1 MNKTKG
7 IMGLQDGGVF
17 TGPDTSTPFE
27 KNVSEGDVAR
37 EEYENL
43 PTEIGTIK
51 GAEDLPSVAVPVEDG
66 VIKSM
71 GTGIVESGKVPIVP
85 PAPKNY
91 LTQTVPTEPVELL
104 PKGTTISRVTGK
116 VKGIEVPAE
125 YAAVAGIATAYAG
138 YKLLTGTSKLATTM
152 GWSPPLS
159 GAGASGGAG
168 AVYSTQ
174 AGAVAGQVIGGGV
187 AVLSLYDMYKNGL
200 SIENG
205 LGLAGGTAMF
215 ISGAAAKGATWASG
229 SFASSQ
235 ALAVAGP
242 VMLGVAALAMIFD
255 ALKKP
260 SNKTGIAHSNLS
272 ADEYTITQDGLEG
285 DRYSQNNR
293 DGASALITPIL
304 DYVRVMEDEYE
315 QQLGGQVSI
324 QIGNERGLEVIVASE
339 DGRIFIEKDFGRSET
354 AVDEMYQW
362 FDDITNFAA
371 QSKVGDL
378 AYASAILNNEYDY
391 ITGYAIERKNKYKYY
406 SMPGADDYNI
416 LGEHYMMADGSSGQ
430 LTRDAHNERYNTVDQ
445 EVRSVITQW
454 REYLGD
460 NFEWDRGSR
469 PLDTS
474 VKVNPDGSFNY
485 QGSTFDDFTG
495 FDDYT
500 DDDNIPNFKKGGSI
514 ESLPK
519 FMRGVKKSKI
529 ATLKERGTPNSA
541 WGGSLGKIY
550 DSPKSATIAEEVQ
563 GLLSPRSMATY

>member
-1 MNKTKG
+1 
-7 IMGLQDGGVF
+7 
-17 TGPDTSTPFE
+17 
-27 KNVSEGDVAR
+27 
-37 EEYENL
+37 
-43 PTEIGTIK
+43 
-51 GAEDLPSVAVPVEDG
+51 
-66 VIKSM
+66 
-71 GTGIVESGKVPIVP
+71 
-85 PAPKNY
+85 
-91 LTQTVPTEPVELL
+91 
-104 PKGTTISRVTGK
+104 
-116 VKGIEVPAE
+116 
-125 YAAVAGIATAYAG
+125 
-138 YKLLTGTSKLATTM
+138 
-152 GWSPPLS
+152 
-159 GAGASGGAG
+159 
-168 AVYSTQ
+168 
-174 AGAVAGQVIGGGV
+174 
-187 AVLSLYDMYKNGL
+187 
-200 SIENG
+200 
-205 LGLAGGTAMF
+205 
-215 ISGAAAKGATWASG
+215 
-229 SFASSQ
+229 
-235 ALAVAGP
+235 
-242 VMLGVAALAMIFD
+242 
-255 ALKKP
+255 
-260 SNKTGIAHSNLS
+260 
-272 ADEYTITQDGLEG
+272 
-285 DRYSQNNR
+285 
-293 DGASALITPIL
+293 
-304 DYVRVMEDEYE
+304 MEDEYE

-529 ATLKERGTPNSA
+529 ATLKEGGTPNSA

>member
-1 MNKTKG
+1 
-7 IMGLQDGGVF
+7 MGLQDGGAF
-17 TGPDTSTPFE
+17 TGPDTSVPFE
-27 KNVSEGDVAR
+27 KNVSKGDVAR
-37 EEYENL
+37 EEYKDL

-104 PKGTTISRVTGK
+104 PKGVTISRVTGK

-125 YAAVAGIATAYAG
+125 FAAVGAAATAFAG
-138 YKLLTGTSKLATTM
+138 YKLLTGTSKVATTL
-152 GWSPPLS
+152 GLKPPLQGLGGGLGPGATS
-159 GAGASGGAG
+159 VYGTGAGATA
-168 AVYSTQ
+168 A
-174 AGAVAGQVIGGGV
+174 QVIGGGA

-304 DYVRVMEDEYE
+304 DYVKVMEDEYE

-529 ATLKERGTPNSA
+529 ATLKEGGTPNSA

>member
-1 MNKTKG
+1 
-7 IMGLQDGGVF
+7 MGLQDGGAF
-17 TGPDTSTPFE
+17 TGPDTSVPFE
-27 KNVSEGDVAR
+27 KNVSKGDVAR

-43 PTEIGTIK
+43 PTEIRTIK

-125 YAAVAGIATAYAG
+125 FAAVGAAATAFAG
-138 YKLLTGTSKLATTM
+138 YKLLTGTSKLGSSTAIFGSSTAVGPGGIGT
-152 GWSPPLS
+152 GARSVY
-159 GAGASGGAG
+159 GAGAGAT
-168 AVYSTQ
+168 A
-174 AGAVAGQVIGGGV
+174 AQVIGGGA

-529 ATLKERGTPNSA
+529 ATLKEGGTPNSA

>member
-1 MNKTKG
+1 
-7 IMGLQDGGVF
+7 MGLQDGGVF
-17 TGPDTSTPFE
+17 TGPDTSVPFE

-43 PTEIGTIK
+43 PTEIQTIK

-85 PAPKNY
+85 PVPKDY

-104 PKGTTISRVTGK
+104 PKGMTISRVTGK
-116 VKGIEVPAE
+116 VKGIEVPGE

-168 AVYSTQ
+168 AVYGTK

-215 ISGAAAKGATWASG
+215 ISSASMGTAGAAGGWASG
-229 SFASSQ
+229 SFASSK

-242 VMLGVAALAMIFD
+242 VMLTAAALLVIYD

-272 ADEYTITQDGLEG
+272 AEEYTITQDGLTG
-285 DRYSQNNR
+285 DKYSQNNR

-315 QQLGGQVSI
+315 QQLGGHVSI

-354 AVDEMYQW
+354 AIDEMYQW

-371 QSKVGDL
+371 QSRVGDL

-391 ITGYAIERKNKYKYY
+391 VTGYAIERKNKYKYY

-430 LTRDAHNERYNTVDQ
+430 LTRDAHNERYNRIDQ
-445 EVRSVITQW
+445 EVRSAITQW

-474 VKVNPDGSFNY
+474 VTVNPDGSFNY

-495 FDDYT
+495 FDNYD
-500 DDDNIPNFKKGGSI
+500 IPNFKKGGSI

-519 FMRGVKKSKI
+519 FVRGVKKSKI
-529 ATLKERGTPNSA
+529 ATLKEGGTPNSA

>member
-1 MNKTKG
+1 
-7 IMGLQDGGVF
+7 MGLQDGGAF
-17 TGPDTSTPFE
+17 TGPDTSVPFE
-27 KNVSEGDVAR
+27 KNVSKGDVAR
-37 EEYENL
+37 EEYKDL

-125 YAAVAGIATAYAG
+125 FAAVGAAATAFAG
-138 YKLLTGTSKLATTM
+138 YKLLTGTSKLGSSTAIFGSSTAVGPGGIGT
-152 GWSPPLS
+152 GARSVY
-159 GAGASGGAG
+159 GAGAGAT
-168 AVYSTQ
+168 A
-174 AGAVAGQVIGGGV
+174 AQVIGGGA

-529 ATLKERGTPNSA
+529 ATLKEGGTPNSA

>member
-1 MNKTKG
+1 M
-7 IMGLQDGGVF
+7 
-17 TGPDTSTPFE
+17 PFE
-27 KNVSEGDVAR
+27 KNVSKGDVAR
-37 EEYENL
+37 EEYKDL

-104 PKGTTISRVTGK
+104 PKGVTISRVTGK

-125 YAAVAGIATAYAG
+125 FAAVGAAATAFAG
-138 YKLLTGTSKLATTM
+138 YKLLTGTSKVATTL
-152 GWSPPLS
+152 GLKPPLQGLGGGLGPGATS
-159 GAGASGGAG
+159 VYGTGAGATA
-168 AVYSTQ
+168 A
-174 AGAVAGQVIGGGV
+174 QVIGGGA

-304 DYVRVMEDEYE
+304 DYVKVMEDEYE

-529 ATLKERGTPNSA
+529 ATLKEGGTPNSA

>member
-1 MNKTKG
+1 M
-7 IMGLQDGGVF
+7 
-17 TGPDTSTPFE
+17 
-27 KNVSEGDVAR
+27 
-37 EEYENL
+37 
-43 PTEIGTIK
+43 
-51 GAEDLPSVAVPVEDG
+51 PVEDG

-125 YAAVAGIATAYAG
+125 FAAVGAAATAFAG
-138 YKLLTGTSKLATTM
+138 YKLLTGTSKVATTL
-152 GWSPPLS
+152 GLKPPLQGLGGGLGPGAS
-159 GAGASGGAG
+159 SVYGTGAGATA
-168 AVYSTQ
+168 A
-174 AGAVAGQVIGGGV
+174 QVIGGGA

-304 DYVRVMEDEYE
+304 DYVKVMEDEYE

-529 ATLKERGTPNSA
+529 ATLKEGGTPNSA

>member
-1 MNKTKG
+1 MKYTITK
-7 IMGLQDGGVF
+7 
-17 TGPDTSTPFE
+17 
-27 KNVSEGDVAR
+27 
-37 EEYENL
+37 
-43 PTEIGTIK
+43 
-51 GAEDLPSVAVPVEDG
+51 
-66 VIKSM
+66 
-71 GTGIVESGKVPIVP
+71 
-85 PAPKNY
+85 
-91 LTQTVPTEPVELL
+91 
-104 PKGTTISRVTGK
+104 
-116 VKGIEVPAE
+116 
-125 YAAVAGIATAYAG
+125 
-138 YKLLTGTSKLATTM
+138 
-152 GWSPPLS
+152 
-159 GAGASGGAG
+159 
-168 AVYSTQ
+168 
-174 AGAVAGQVIGGGV
+174 
-187 AVLSLYDMYKNGL
+187 
-200 SIENG
+200 IENG
-205 LGLAGGTAMF
+205 LATLGGAAVFTSAASA
-215 ISGAAAKGATWASG
+215 SGAAWAQG
-229 SFASSQ
+229 SFASSK

-304 DYVRVMEDEYE
+304 DYVKVMEDEYE

-529 ATLKERGTPNSA
+529 ATLKEGGTPNSA